1 MQRLSITYEQAASN
15 FPGEAMPLA
24 CAGTFFQNKYD
35 AELQRL
41 KDINSPEY
49 RHLSEDE
56 RERFGPHLAR
66 LAAWV
71 EMDTSDQDKLPMTTK
86 AEIINSFVLMR
97 EDHKGIL
104 EKFEQERGYHL
115 QNTDALAKL
124 YQSVHLEEDPRF
136 KRDTLKTLADTLDKI
151 LKLPELSHMQENWIT
166 ILPDDKID
174 FLQKVHNIH
183 ATSLG
188 VSPVHI
194 GTFTEEPFYPDD
206 SRTGPPLYTSMKV
219 TQDRIEINVWV
230 QLSPNIGP
238 VGLYD
243 FSRCMGK
250 ILHEGAHLKDEKLYN
265 EQKISG
271 MSPGYEGILF
281 GSTRGVDSY
290 LKVNESGEA
299 AYRSNP
305 TEAHAF
311 FVGEMAEEFFE
322 ITDPDMMSNY
332 IAGLRAQAWEQE
344 KRIQR
349 DNERSHEVKSQG
361 GDNMVC
367 VLDASR

>member
-1 MQRLSITYEQAASN
+1 MQRLSITYAQAASN

-24 CAGTFFQNKYD
+24 CAGTFFQDKYD

-49 RHLSEDE
+49 SYLSEDE

-71 EMDTSDQDKLPMTTK
+71 DMDTSDQDKLPMTTK

-97 EDHKGIL
+97 GDHTRIL
-104 EKFEQERGYHL
+104 ESFEQERGYQL
-115 QNTDALAKL
+115 QSTDALTKL
-124 YQSVHLEEDPRF
+124 YQSVHLEKDPYF

-151 LKLPELSHMQENWIT
+151 SQLPELAHMQKNWDT
-166 ILPDDKID
+166 ISPDDKIA

-194 GTFTEEPFYPDD
+194 GTFIEEPFYPDN
-206 SRTGPPLYTSMKV
+206 SRKGNPLYTFMRSA
-219 TQDRIEINVWV
+219 QDRIEVNVWV
-230 QLSPNIGP
+230 QTSPNIGP
-238 VGLYD
+238 VGLYG
-243 FSRCMGK
+243 FSRCMDNL
-250 ILHEGAHLKDEKLYN
+250 LHEGIHLKDEKLYN
-265 EQKISG
+265 EQSSG
-271 MSPGYEGILF
+271 MRAGYEGIF
-281 GSTRGVDSY
+281 WGSKRSVNSY
-290 LKVNESGEA
+290 LKAEESGVA
-299 AYRSNP
+299 AYLSNP
-305 TEAHAF
+305 TEVHAF
-311 FVGEMAEEFFE
+311 FVGEMAEKFFE
-322 ITDPDMMSNY
+322 ITNPDMRSNY

-349 DNERSHEVKSQG
+349 DIERSHEVKSQG
-361 GDNMVC
+361 GDDMVC
-367 VLDASR
+367 VLGARR